1 MMWRGI
7 MSKYKIFVDGA
18 VGTTGLRIFE
28 RLGAAEDIE
37 LLSLPESERKD
48 LSARLA
54 KVAEADL
61 TFLCL
66 PDEAAKELVAQAP
79 ETAKICDTSTAH
91 RVNASWV
98 YGFAELTGQREK
110 IKTANRVAV
119 PGCHATGYIAL
130 VRPLIEKD
138 ILAADYPL
146 SCHSLTGY
154 SGGGKA
160 MIAEYEAD
168 IRAEKYD
175 APRAYGLSLT
185 HKHLP
190 EMQAL
195 TGAQQPP
202 IFTPVVADYYSGML
216 VTVPIPLTALQAVES
231 GEQIAKMLADYYQG
245 APLIQVHPFAQL
257 PEDGMLNANALSGKD
272 NLEIFVYG
280 NATQLL
286 LAARFDNLGKGASGA
301 AIQCMNIMLGREE
314 TAGLAL

>member
-1 MMWRGI
+1 

-18 VGTTGLRIFE
+18 VGTTGLRIFD
-28 RLGAAEDIE
+28 RLADAEDIE
-37 LLSLPESERKD
+37 LLTLPEAQRKD
-48 LSARLA
+48 LNARVE

-66 PDEAAKELVAQAP
+66 PDEASKELVAHAP
-79 ETAKICDTSTAH
+79 SHAKICDTSTAH
-91 RVNASWV
+91 RVNPNWV
-98 YGFAELTGQREK
+98 YGFAELSGQAEK
-110 IKTANRVAV
+110 IKNAHRVAV

-130 VRPLIEKD
+130 VRPLVEKG
-138 ILAADYPL
+138 ILPADYPL

-154 SGGGKA
+154 SGGGKS
-160 MIAEYEAD
+160 MIAEYED
-168 IRAEKYD
+168 QQRAEKYA
-175 APRAYGLSLT
+175 APRVYGLALK

-195 TGAQQPP
+195 TGTQQPP

-216 VTVPIPLTALQAVES
+216 VTVPLPMSALQAVKSSE
-231 GEQIAKMLADYYQG
+231 EIANCFAEYYQG
-245 APLIQVHPFAQL
+245 SKLIHVHPFAAL
-257 PEDGMLNANALSGKD
+257 PEDGMLAANQLTGKD

-280 NATQLL
+280 NETQVL

-301 AIQCMNIMLGREE
+301 AVQCMNIMLGREE